1 MNKVLLREGMVV
13 VIDAV
18 AGFRTKKQLE
28 FAQKFRLTVIYRLR
42 RWHGK

>member
-1 MNKVLLREGMVV
+1 VNKVLLREGMVAV
-13 VIDAV
+13 LEAV
-18 AGFRTKKQLE
+18 AGVRTKKQLE